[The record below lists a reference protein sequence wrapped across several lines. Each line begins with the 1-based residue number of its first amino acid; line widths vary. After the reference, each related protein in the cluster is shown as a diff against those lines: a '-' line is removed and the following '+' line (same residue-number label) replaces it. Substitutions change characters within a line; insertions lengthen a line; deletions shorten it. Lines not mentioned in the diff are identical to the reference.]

1 MAETRLTRQQHGQI
15 VDAVVGS
22 ALVVQLDEAPTTGCT
37 WTNLTTGDVLV
48 LQASDFSPAKAGAV
62 GGSGQRTWRFAVRQ
76 AGTTTVQLRLRQA
89 WDASASALD
98 TYSVEVH
105 ATAH

>member
-15 VDAVVGS
+15 VDTVVGS

-37 WTNLTTGDVLV
+37 WANQTTGDVLV
-48 LQASDFSPAKAGAV
+48 LETSDFSPAKPGAV

-76 AGTTTVQLRLRQA
+76 AGTATVQLSLTQA
-89 WDASASALD
+89 WDSTAPPLE